1 MVGALIY
8 QVIEDMGFSYDEK
21 DAYRVIWRDLRQ
33 MHVKYKF
40 VGKESFQFLSFQLF
54 PVSTLRPVLV

>member
-1 MVGALIY
+1 MA
-8 QVIEDMGFSYDEK
+8 FSYDEK

-33 MHVKYKF
+33 VYVKYMF
-40 VGKESFQFLSFQLF
+40 VAKESSQLFSFQLF